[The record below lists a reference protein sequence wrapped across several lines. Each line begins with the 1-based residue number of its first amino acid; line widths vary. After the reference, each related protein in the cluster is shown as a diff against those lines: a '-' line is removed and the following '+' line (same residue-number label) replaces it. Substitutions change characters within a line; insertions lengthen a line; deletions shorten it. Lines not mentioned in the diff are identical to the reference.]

1 MTEVTKASFGAT
13 ADGRLVDVWTLRA
26 GGYAAQVLTYG
37 GILRSLTVPAP
48 GGSRDIVLG
57 CETLEDYE
65 RQDKYLGALVGRV
78 ANRIGGAAF
87 ELNGKSYPLAANS
100 GPNCLHGGVRGFNQA
115 VWQAR
120 EVDGSLVLTHV
131 SPDGDEGFPGALEV
145 RVTYSLTADGVLMLD
160 YWAKSDADTLCNLTN
175 HSYFNLLGH
184 DAGTLAGQQVEI
196 FADAITQTDENS
208 TPTGALLPVEGTPF
222 DLRRPRDFL
231 EGLAMDHPQL
241 ALGNGYDHNFVLHT
255 APISP
260 PVPGGPGVRRRSG
273 AGVPHHPARPPAL
286 HRQLS
291 GRHPRQGRDRLRPPV
306 GLLSGDPE
314 LARRRPPRQLPLSSA
329 PGGGGLPPP
338 YCLPGGHVP
347 APAVGGDDALAGRP
361 ADAICVRRQCPGEN
375 CCCTW
380 SGSEACLRVIR
391 TFKRPQRAGYGG
403 TGVRAVRVPVFPAA
417 RGHRLR
423 ACLKHVNMPNRRIFC
438 PLDGTIFP

>member
-13 ADGRLVDVWTLRA
+13 PDGRLVDVWTLRA

-37 GILRSLTVPAP
+37 GTLRSLTVPAP
-48 GGSRDIVLG
+48 GVSRDIVLG

-65 RQDKYLGALVGRV
+65 KQDKYFGALVGRV

-120 EVDGSLVLTHV
+120 EVDGALVLPPV
-131 SPDGDEGFPGALEV
+131 RPDGDQGFPGALEV
-145 RVTYSLTADGVLMLD
+145 RVTYSLTADGVLRLD

-241 ALGNGYDHNFVLHT
+241 ALGNGYDHNFALHT
-255 APISP
+255 APVS
-260 PVPGGPGVRRRSG
+260 
-273 AGVPHHPARPPAL
+273 
-286 HRQLS
+286 
-291 GRHPRQGRDRLRPPV
+291 
-306 GLLSGDPE
+306 
-314 LARRRPPRQLPLSSA
+314 PLSLAARVS
-329 PGGGGLPPP
+329 GGGLVLE
-338 YCLPGGHVP
+338 CLTTQPGLQLYT
-347 APAVGGDDALAGRP
+347 A
-361 ADAICVRRQCPGEN
+361 N
-375 CCCTW
+375 
-380 SGSEACLRVIR
+380 
-391 TFKRPQRAGYGG
+391 Y
-403 TGVRAVRVPVFPAA
+403 
-417 RGHRLR
+417 
-423 ACLKHVNMPNRRIFC
+423 
-438 PLDGTIFP
+438 LDGTPGKGGASYGPRSAFCLETQSWPDAIHHASFPSPVLRAGELYRHTTVYRVSMCPPLP

>member
-13 ADGRLVDVWTLRA
+13 PDGRLVDVWTLRA

-65 RQDKYLGALVGRV
+65 KQDKYFGALVGRV

-131 SPDGDEGFPGALEV
+131 SPDGDEGFPGTLEV
-145 RVTYSLTADGVLMLD
+145 RVTYSLTADGVLRLD

-196 FADAITQTDENS
+196 FADAIDLLLSETEA
-208 TPTGALLPVEGTPF
+208 GALIRGRIQAEA
-222 DLRRPRDFL
+222 RIRP
-231 EGLAMDHPQL
+231 EEW
-241 ALGNGYDHNFVLHT
+241 
-255 APISP
+255 
-260 PVPGGPGVRRRSG
+260 GG
-273 AGVPHHPARPPAL
+273 A
-286 HRQLS
+286 
-291 GRHPRQGRDRLRPPV
+291 V
-306 GLLSGDPE
+306 GLLSLEAEFLLHLVHRRAALLVHGVVF
-314 LARRRPPRQLPLSSA
+314 LAHSIGAVITQGGCQLSMFPHRI
-329 PGGGGLPPP
+329 P
-338 YCLPGGHVP
+338 VQ
-347 APAVGGDDALAGRP
+347 GR
-361 ADAICVRRQCPGEN
+361 A
-375 CCCTW
+375 
-380 SGSEACLRVIR
+380 
-391 TFKRPQRAGYGG
+391 
-403 TGVRAVRVPVFPAA
+403 AA
-417 RGHRLR
+417 RIGELQRK
-423 ACLKHVNMPNRRIFC
+423 CLT
-438 PLDGTIFP
+438 GTQYLFHGLTP

>member
-160 YWAKSDADTLCNLTN
+160 YWAKSDADTC
-175 HSYFNLLGH
+175 LLY
-184 DAGTLAGQQVEI
+184 T
-196 FADAITQTDENS
+196 S
-208 TPTGALLPVEGTPF
+208 PS
-222 DLRRPRDFL
+222 PRD
-231 EGLAMDHPQL
+231 
-241 ALGNGYDHNFVLHT
+241 
-255 APISP
+255 
-260 PVPGGPGVRRRSG
+260 
-273 AGVPHHPARPPAL
+273 
-286 HRQLS
+286 
-291 GRHPRQGRDRLRPPV
+291 
-306 GLLSGDPE
+306 
-314 LARRRPPRQLPLSSA
+314 
-329 PGGGGLPPP
+329 
-338 YCLPGGHVP
+338 
-347 APAVGGDDALAGRP
+347 
-361 ADAICVRRQCPGEN
+361 
-375 CCCTW
+375 
-380 SGSEACLRVIR
+380 
-391 TFKRPQRAGYGG
+391 
-403 TGVRAVRVPVFPAA
+403 
-417 RGHRLR
+417 
-423 ACLKHVNMPNRRIFC
+423 
-438 PLDGTIFP
+438 

>member
-13 ADGRLVDVWTLRA
+13 PDGRLVDVWTLRA
-26 GGYAAQVLTYG
+26 GGYAAQVLSYG

-65 RQDKYLGALVGRV
+65 KQDKYFGALVGRV

-131 SPDGDEGFPGALEV
+131 SPDGDEGFPGTLEV
-145 RVTYSLTADGVLMLD
+145 RVTYSLTADGVLRLD

-196 FADAITQTDENS
+196 FADAITQADENS

-222 DLRRPRDFL
+222 DLRKPRDLL

-241 ALGNGYDHNFVLHT
+241 TLGNGYDHNFALHT
-255 APISP
+255 APVS
-260 PVPGGPGVRRRSG
+260 
-273 AGVPHHPARPPAL
+273 
-286 HRQLS
+286 
-291 GRHPRQGRDRLRPPV
+291 
-306 GLLSGDPE
+306 
-314 LARRRPPRQLPLSSA
+314 PLSLAARVS
-329 PGGGGLPPP
+329 GGGLVLE
-338 YCLPGGHVP
+338 CLTTQPGLQLYT
-347 APAVGGDDALAGRP
+347 A
-361 ADAICVRRQCPGEN
+361 N
-375 CCCTW
+375 
-380 SGSEACLRVIR
+380 
-391 TFKRPQRAGYGG
+391 Y
-403 TGVRAVRVPVFPAA
+403 
-417 RGHRLR
+417 
-423 ACLKHVNMPNRRIFC
+423 
-438 PLDGTIFP
+438 LDGTPGKGGTAYGPRSAFCLETQNWPDAVHHASFPSPVLRAGEVYRHRTVYRVGMCPPLP

>member
-13 ADGRLVDVWTLRA
+13 PDGRLVDVWTLRA

-65 RQDKYLGALVGRV
+65 KQDKYFGALVGRV

-131 SPDGDEGFPGALEV
+131 SPDGDEGFPGTLEV
-145 RVTYSLTADGVLMLD
+145 RVTYSLTADGVLRLD

-241 ALGNGYDHNFVLHT
+241 ALGNGYDHNFALHT
-255 APISP
+255 APVS
-260 PVPGGPGVRRRSG
+260 
-273 AGVPHHPARPPAL
+273 
-286 HRQLS
+286 
-291 GRHPRQGRDRLRPPV
+291 
-306 GLLSGDPE
+306 
-314 LARRRPPRQLPLSSA
+314 PLSLAARVS
-329 PGGGGLPPP
+329 GGGLVLE
-338 YCLPGGHVP
+338 CLTTQPGLQLYT
-347 APAVGGDDALAGRP
+347 A
-361 ADAICVRRQCPGEN
+361 N
-375 CCCTW
+375 
-380 SGSEACLRVIR
+380 
-391 TFKRPQRAGYGG
+391 Y
-403 TGVRAVRVPVFPAA
+403 
-417 RGHRLR
+417 
-423 ACLKHVNMPNRRIFC
+423 
-438 PLDGTIFP
+438 LDGTPGKGGASYGPRSAFCLETQNWPDAVHHASFPSPVLRAGELYRHTTVYRVSMCPPLP

>member
-13 ADGRLVDVWTLRA
+13 PDGRLVDVWTLRA

-65 RQDKYLGALVGRV
+65 KQDKYLGALVGRV

-87 ELNGKSYPLAANS
+87 ELNGKSYHLAANS

-131 SPDGDEGFPGALEV
+131 SPDGDEGFPGTLEV
-145 RVTYSLTADGVLMLD
+145 RVTYSLTADGVLRLD
-160 YWAKSDADTLCNLTN
+160 YWAQSDAETLCNLTN

-241 ALGNGYDHNFVLHT
+241 ALGNGYDHNFALHT
-255 APISP
+255 APVS
-260 PVPGGPGVRRRSG
+260 
-273 AGVPHHPARPPAL
+273 
-286 HRQLS
+286 
-291 GRHPRQGRDRLRPPV
+291 
-306 GLLSGDPE
+306 
-314 LARRRPPRQLPLSSA
+314 PLSLAARVS
-329 PGGGGLPPP
+329 GGGLVLE
-338 YCLPGGHVP
+338 CLTTQPGLQLYT
-347 APAVGGDDALAGRP
+347 A
-361 ADAICVRRQCPGEN
+361 N
-375 CCCTW
+375 
-380 SGSEACLRVIR
+380 
-391 TFKRPQRAGYGG
+391 Y
-403 TGVRAVRVPVFPAA
+403 
-417 RGHRLR
+417 
-423 ACLKHVNMPNRRIFC
+423 
-438 PLDGTIFP
+438 LDGTPGKGGASYGPRSAFCLETQSWPDAIHHASFPSPVLRAGELYRHTTVYRVSMCPPL

>member
-37 GILRSLTVPAP
+37 GILRSLAVPAP

-120 EVDGSLVLTHV
+120 EVDGALVLTHV

-145 RVTYSLTADGVLMLD
+145 RVTYSLTADGVLRLD

-184 DAGTLAGQQVEI
+184 DAGTLAGQQAEI
-196 FADAITQTDENS
+196 FADAITQADENS

-222 DLRRPRDFL
+222 DLRKPRDLL

-241 ALGNGYDHNFVLHT
+241 TLGNGYDHNFALHT
-255 APISP
+255 APVS
-260 PVPGGPGVRRRSG
+260 
-273 AGVPHHPARPPAL
+273 
-286 HRQLS
+286 
-291 GRHPRQGRDRLRPPV
+291 
-306 GLLSGDPE
+306 
-314 LARRRPPRQLPLSSA
+314 PLSLAARVS
-329 PGGGGLPPP
+329 GGGLVLE
-338 YCLPGGHVP
+338 CLTTQPGLQLYT
-347 APAVGGDDALAGRP
+347 A
-361 ADAICVRRQCPGEN
+361 N
-375 CCCTW
+375 
-380 SGSEACLRVIR
+380 
-391 TFKRPQRAGYGG
+391 Y
-403 TGVRAVRVPVFPAA
+403 
-417 RGHRLR
+417 
-423 ACLKHVNMPNRRIFC
+423 
-438 PLDGTIFP
+438 LDGTPGKGGASYGPRSAFCLETQSWPDAIHHASFPSPVLRAGELYRHTTVYRVSMCPPLP

>member
-26 GGYAAQVLTYG
+26 GSYAAQVLTYG

-48 GGSRDIVLG
+48 GGSQDIVLG

-120 EVDGSLVLTHV
+120 EVDGALVLTHV

-145 RVTYSLTADGVLMLD
+145 RVTYSLTADGVLRLD

-241 ALGNGYDHNFVLHT
+241 ALGNGYDHNFALHT
-255 APISP
+255 APVS
-260 PVPGGPGVRRRSG
+260 
-273 AGVPHHPARPPAL
+273 
-286 HRQLS
+286 
-291 GRHPRQGRDRLRPPV
+291 
-306 GLLSGDPE
+306 
-314 LARRRPPRQLPLSSA
+314 PLSLAARVS
-329 PGGGGLPPP
+329 GGGLVLE
-338 YCLPGGHVP
+338 CLTTQPGLQLYT
-347 APAVGGDDALAGRP
+347 A
-361 ADAICVRRQCPGEN
+361 N
-375 CCCTW
+375 
-380 SGSEACLRVIR
+380 
-391 TFKRPQRAGYGG
+391 Y
-403 TGVRAVRVPVFPAA
+403 
-417 RGHRLR
+417 
-423 ACLKHVNMPNRRIFC
+423 
-438 PLDGTIFP
+438 LDGTPGKGGASYGPRSAFCLETQNWPDAVHHASFPSPVLRAGEVYRHRTVYRVGMCPPLP

>member
-13 ADGRLVDVWTLRA
+13 PDGRLVDVWTLRA

-57 CETLEDYE
+57 CESLEDYE
-65 RQDKYLGALVGRV
+65 KQDKYFGALVGRV

-131 SPDGDEGFPGALEV
+131 SPDGDEGFPGTLEV
-145 RVTYSLTADGVLMLD
+145 RVTYSLTADGVLRLD

-208 TPTGALLPVEGTPF
+208 TPTGALLTVEGTPF

-241 ALGNGYDHNFVLHT
+241 ALGNGYDHNFALHT
-255 APISP
+255 APVS
-260 PVPGGPGVRRRSG
+260 
-273 AGVPHHPARPPAL
+273 
-286 HRQLS
+286 
-291 GRHPRQGRDRLRPPV
+291 
-306 GLLSGDPE
+306 
-314 LARRRPPRQLPLSSA
+314 PLSLAARVS
-329 PGGGGLPPP
+329 GGGLVLE
-338 YCLPGGHVP
+338 CLTTQPGLQLYT
-347 APAVGGDDALAGRP
+347 A
-361 ADAICVRRQCPGEN
+361 N
-375 CCCTW
+375 
-380 SGSEACLRVIR
+380 
-391 TFKRPQRAGYGG
+391 Y
-403 TGVRAVRVPVFPAA
+403 
-417 RGHRLR
+417 
-423 ACLKHVNMPNRRIFC
+423 
-438 PLDGTIFP
+438 LDGTPGKGGASYGPRSAFCLETQSWPDAIHHASFPSPVLRAGELYRHTTVYRVSMCPPL

>member
-120 EVDGSLVLTHV
+120 EVDGALVLTHV
-131 SPDGDEGFPGALEV
+131 SPDGDEGFPGTLEV
-145 RVTYSLTADGVLMLD
+145 RVTYSLTADGVLRLD

-222 DLRRPRDFL
+222 DLHRPRDFL

-241 ALGNGYDHNFVLHT
+241 TLGNGYDHNFALHT
-255 APISP
+255 APVS
-260 PVPGGPGVRRRSG
+260 
-273 AGVPHHPARPPAL
+273 
-286 HRQLS
+286 
-291 GRHPRQGRDRLRPPV
+291 
-306 GLLSGDPE
+306 
-314 LARRRPPRQLPLSSA
+314 PLSLAARVS
-329 PGGGGLPPP
+329 GGGLVLE
-338 YCLPGGHVP
+338 CLTTQPGLQLYT
-347 APAVGGDDALAGRP
+347 A
-361 ADAICVRRQCPGEN
+361 N
-375 CCCTW
+375 
-380 SGSEACLRVIR
+380 
-391 TFKRPQRAGYGG
+391 Y
-403 TGVRAVRVPVFPAA
+403 
-417 RGHRLR
+417 
-423 ACLKHVNMPNRRIFC
+423 
-438 PLDGTIFP
+438 LDGTPGKGGASYGPRSAFCLETQNWPDAVHHASFPSPVLRAGELYRHTTVYRVSMCPPLP